1 MPLDAVQVPVAPS
14 LDEAAGAAL
23 LALAR
28 DAVEAAVRR
37 RASPRPEP
45 AALPAVLRAPAA
57 AFVTLH
63 QDGELRGCM
72 GHLEFDRPLWQN
84 VLVAGRSAALEDP
97 RFMPV
102 TEAELPA
109 IRIEVSV
116 LAPPVELP
124 GPEAFDARQHGI
136 MVERAGRRAL
146 LLPQVAE
153 AFGWDEATTLDA
165 VCRKAGLAGDAWRWP
180 STRLFA
186 FRSVRVAEPGFE
198 A

>member
-1 MPLDAVQVPVAPS
+1 MPLDAVEVPAAPS
-14 LDEAAGAAL
+14 LDEAAAAAV

-37 RASPRPEP
+37 RAAPRPDLGT
-45 AALPAVLRAPAA
+45 LPAMLRAPAA

-63 QDGELRGCM
+63 EDGELRGCM
-72 GHLEFDRPLWQN
+72 GQLAFDRPLWRN

-102 TEAELPA
+102 TAAELPA

-136 MVERAGRRAL
+136 IVERAGRRAL

-153 AFGWDEATTLDA
+153 EFGWDEAATLDA
-165 VCRKAGLAGDAWRWP
+165 VCRKAGLAADAWRWP
-180 STRLFA
+180 QTRLFA
-186 FRSVRVAEPGFE
+186 FRSVRVAEPGFQ